1 MPNRNVVM
9 RNVLTISTAIIFT
22 AVAAACGAGKQP
34 QASSP
39 TQAQSEQ
46 QADMPVFAADSAF
59 KYVSAQVM
67 MGPRVPGT
75 EAHRK
80 CAAWIESELMR
91 HGADTVLIQEATV
104 TNPNDGKPLDIKNL
118 LGRYNPDASRRILLV
133 AHYDTRPMAD
143 EETDES
149 KRNMPIPGA
158 NDGASGVGVMLE
170 IGRQLELLRPEIG
183 VDLLMV
189 DAEDLGISDSDSGED
204 TSDTWC
210 LGSQYFA
217 KNQPYTAVTMPDM
230 AIVLDMVGGKGAKF
244 HREQFSDAY
253 ALSTVDYVW
262 ATAAR
267 AGYGDKFINK
277 PGGAILDDHLPL
289 VRAGIPAID
298 IVESHSDVTGS
309 FPPTWHTLSDNM
321 DNIDK
326 RSLEAAGQTVIN
338 LIYSAPIKK

>member
-1 MPNRNVVM
+1 M
-9 RNVLTISTAIIFT
+9 
-22 AVAAACGAGKQP
+22 AAACGAGKQP
-34 QASSP
+34 QAPSAADP
-39 TQAQSEQ
+39 AESEEQ
-46 QADMPVFAADSAF
+46 TSMPVFEADSAYE
-59 KYVSAQVM
+59 YVGEQVK

-75 EAHRK
+75 EAHRR

-104 TNPNDGKPLDIKNL
+104 TNPNDGKPLSIKNI
-118 LGRYNPDASRRILLV
+118 LGRYNPDSPERILLV
-133 AHYDTRPMAD
+133 AHYDTRPTAD
-143 EETDES
+143 EEKDES

-170 IGRQLELLRPEIG
+170 IGRQLALRRPETG

-189 DAEDLGISDSDSGED
+189 DAEDLGISDSDSGDD

-217 KNQPYTAVTMPDM
+217 KNLPYSAVTMPDM

-253 ALSTVDYVW
+253 SRPTVDYVW